1 MQRMEADLR
10 GREQALEEMR
20 ANFDGWKR
28 QQEQSLLQR
37 YGGWGMGGWGM
48 GAGVWGLGYM
58 SLCGG
63 ARCGG
68 LGYGGLEYGG

>member
-37 YGGWGMGGWGM
+37 YGGLRYGGLRYGE
-48 GAGVWGLGYM
+48 AGVWGL
-58 SLCGG
+58 
-63 ARCGG
+63 R
-68 LGYGGLEYGG
+68 YGGLRYGG